1 MIRTIK
7 EEWHFTI
14 ESKIVFDKMFHIT
27 KTMNIPA
34 PFFNRMCKNILY
46 SSIHSIVLKKEE
58 KKEKRKKK
66 RRIIMHMHR
75 TLL

>member
-27 KTMNIPA
+27 KTMKIYQP
-34 PFFNRMCKNILY
+34 PFSIECVKTYCIHL
-46 SSIHSIVLKKEE
+46 IHSIVLKKE

-66 RRIIMHMHR
+66 EE
-75 TLL
+75 L